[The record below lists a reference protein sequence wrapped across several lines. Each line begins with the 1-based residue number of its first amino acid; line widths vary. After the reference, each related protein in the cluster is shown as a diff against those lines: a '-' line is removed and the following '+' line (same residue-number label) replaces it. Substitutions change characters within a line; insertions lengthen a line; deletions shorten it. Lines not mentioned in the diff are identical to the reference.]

1 MSCRLVRPAGII
13 ASVKRG
19 VAASLLCVWIAV
31 GCRGER
37 AVPRRDDAVPPPTAS
52 SSTSKPASAPTSVP
66 TPDSPSRAAEA
77 SLALS
82 APPRFAGSPLDDA
95 ESLRHLADAE
105 PLSFKPVGST
115 STVFRTKLRA
125 PLDAAYKVASRD
137 RPLGPVSEVAAY
149 RVGRCLGLNGV
160 PPAVSRQLPLSR
172 IDGRL
177 EPESEEKWPEIE
189 PRLLRTPQGI
199 VSGAAIYWIKEL
211 RELDFGGQP
220 ARATALAWLR
230 DGGELPEARRALARS
245 MSDMLAFD
253 FLIANGDRW
262 SGGNVKGDAA
272 GTLVWVRDHDLAFA
286 SHPSGR
292 QRELWK
298 LVTQVER
305 FSRPFVARVRALD
318 RACIERELRED
329 PKGARGE
336 LLTERQIGEL
346 LDRRLALLS
355 HLDALIAER
364 GEARVLF
371 FE

>member
-1 MSCRLVRPAGII
+1 VWPAGII
-13 ASVKRG
+13 AG
-19 VAASLLCVWIAV
+19 VRRRIAASVVCAWVAI
-31 GCRGER
+31 GCRGEGAVAR
-37 AVPRRDDAVPPPTAS
+37 RDEAVPAQAAS
-52 SSTSKPASAPTSVP
+52 PSKPASMP
-66 TPDSPSRAAEA
+66 TPAPSPAEPARAAEG
-77 SLALS
+77 SPVPS
-82 APPRFAGSPLDDA
+82 AAPRFAGSPLDDA
-95 ESLRHLADAE
+95 ESLRHLANAE

-137 RPLGPVSEVAAY
+137 RPLGPASEVAAY
-149 RVGRCLGLNGV
+149 RVSRCLGLSAV
-160 PPAVSRQLPLSR
+160 PPAVSRELPLSR
-172 IDGRL
+172 IEGRL
-177 EPESEEKWPEIE
+177 EPESREKWPEIE
-189 PRLLRTPQGI
+189 PRLLRSPQGI
-199 VSGAAIYWIKEL
+199 VAGAAIYWIKEL

-220 ARATALAWLR
+220 ARATALGWLR

-245 MSDMLAFD
+245 ISDMLAFD

-272 GTLVWVRDHDLAFA
+272 GTHVWVRDHDLAFA
-286 SHPSGR
+286 SHPPGR
-292 QRELWK
+292 QREQWK

-305 FSRPFVARVRALD
+305 FSRALVAAVRALD
-318 RACIERELRED
+318 RACIERELRAD
-329 PKGARGE
+329 PKAARGA
-336 LLTERQIGEL
+336 LLTERQIGDL